1 MPSLSEGVPIAP
13 ASDPQAVEIE
23 FWDSIKNSILA
34 NEYEAYLEQ
43 YPEGSF
49 VALARVRLEAIREDS
64 VGMRDP
70 HDREIE
76 LSFWE
81 SVRESDNPA
90 LIQAYL
96 EKYPNGEFSALAKIR
111 IGELTTDSHRVVER
125 GE

>member
-1 MPSLSEGVPIAP
+1 MP
-13 ASDPQAVEIE
+13 E
-23 FWDSIKNSILA
+23 FVS
-34 NEYEAYLEQ
+34 
-43 YPEGSF
+43 
-49 VALARVRLEAIREDS
+49 RAIREHA

-96 EKYPNGEFSALAKIR
+96 QKYPDGEFSALAQIR
-111 IGELTTDSHRVVER
+111 IDELTPDSQSMIER
-125 GE
+125 RR